1 MIGFLPPLAFLE
13 LADQIGGDAAH
24 VLMQGLL
31 PGEPVDQLQHYRC
44 RTVAIEYLLC
54 RLGDHSINDLGGD
67 GHGRT
72 FVVRYD
78 PEELEIE
85 NVEGV

>member
-1 MIGFLPPLAFLE
+1 MIGFFPSLAFLE
-13 LADQIGGDAAH
+13 LAYQICGDAAH

-31 PGEPVDQLQHYRC
+31 SGEPVDQLQHYRG

-54 RLGDHSINDLGGD
+54 CLGDHSINDLRGD
-67 GHGRT
+67 GHGCT

-78 PEELEIE
+78 PKELKVE